1 MKKDNIPENKKSK
14 LNFSNPLISINS
26 SKNFKFLWLGQ
37 GGQGFAM
44 WSEMIARNWLT
55 YQLTGSA
62 FAIGI
67 VNLFRAIPFIT
78 IGLFGGVVADRFP
91 KRKTLMIIQTWSL
104 LIYLIMLILI
114 YFELIRLWHVYAT
127 AFCLGL
133 GMAINQPLRTSF
145 IPQMIDQKHMLNAMS
160 LNSMAMG
167 VTRLI
172 GPAIIGY
179 IIAISDNN
187 VAPAYLVSTISY
199 LFVIYT
205 TLKINIKGNPSEKHN
220 KSPID
225 DFTDGIK
232 YMIYNNQTV
241 LWLVILAL
249 GPLAF
254 GFSYISLLPVYV
266 DESLGL
272 GAEAF
277 GGIQSISSIGAL
289 LSTSLLASS
298 GDIKIK
304 GKLLLLTTL
313 IYGIGVILMGFT
325 KTIFIA
331 FIIATFIGGSQSVFR
346 TCVTSTI
353 VSITDE
359 KYRGRMVSMTMLD
372 MGVASM
378 ASILAGKITDIIS
391 VSYGMLFCG
400 VMCALIGIITFT
412 IHRKLIKI

>member
-1 MKKDNIPENKKSK
+1 MKNNIDSESKKTK
-14 LNFSNPLISINS
+14 INFSNPLTSIKS
-26 SKNFKFLWLGQ
+26 STDFKYLWLGQ

-62 FAIGI
+62 LAIGI

-78 IGLFGGVVADRFP
+78 IGLFGGVIADRFP
-91 KRKTLMIIQTWSL
+91 KKKTLMIIQIWSL
-104 LIYLIMLILI
+104 SIYFVMLILI
-114 YFELIRLWHVYAT
+114 STDLIKLWHVYAT

-145 IPQMIDQKHMLNAMS
+145 IPQMIEQKNLLNALS

-172 GPAIIGY
+172 GPAVIGY

-205 TLKINIKGNPSEKHN
+205 TLKINLKGDPTEKHT
-220 KSPID
+220 KSPMN

-232 YMIYNNQTV
+232 YMVFENRTV

-266 DESLGL
+266 DEKLNL
-272 GAEAF
+272 GADAF
-277 GGIQSISSIGAL
+277 GAIQSISSIGAL

-304 GKLLLLTTL
+304 GKLLLLTTI
-313 IYGIGVILMGFT
+313 IYGLGVILMGFT
-325 KTIFIA
+325 GKIFIA
-331 FIIATFIGGSQSVFR
+331 FGIAIFIGGSQSVFR
-346 TCVTSTI
+346 TCVSSTI
-353 VSITDE
+353 VSVTAE
-359 KYRGRMVSMTMLD
+359 KYRGRMISMTMLD
-372 MGVASM
+372 MGVASV
-378 ASILAGKITDIIS
+378 ASILAGRITDLIS

-400 VMCALIGIITFT
+400 VMCTIVGLTTFAA
-412 IHRKLIKI
+412 HRKLIKI

>member
-1 MKKDNIPENKKSK
+1 M
-14 LNFSNPLISINS
+14 
-26 SKNFKFLWLGQ
+26 
-37 GGQGFAM
+37 
-44 WSEMIARNWLT
+44 
-55 YQLTGSA
+55 
-62 FAIGI
+62 
-67 VNLFRAIPFIT
+67 
-78 IGLFGGVVADRFP
+78 
-91 KRKTLMIIQTWSL
+91 
-104 LIYLIMLILI
+104 
-114 YFELIRLWHVYAT
+114 
-127 AFCLGL
+127 
-133 GMAINQPLRTSF
+133 
-145 IPQMIDQKHMLNAMS
+145 
-160 LNSMAMG
+160 
-167 VTRLI
+167 
-172 GPAIIGY
+172 
-179 IIAISDNN
+179 
-187 VAPAYLVSTISY
+187 
-199 LFVIYT
+199 
-205 TLKINIKGNPSEKHN
+205 
-220 KSPID
+220 
-225 DFTDGIK
+225 
-232 YMIYNNQTV
+232 
-241 LWLVILAL
+241 
-249 GPLAF
+249 
-254 GFSYISLLPVYV
+254 
-266 DESLGL
+266 

-346 TCVTSTI
+346 TCVSSTI

-400 VMCALIGIITFT
+400 VICALIGIITFT